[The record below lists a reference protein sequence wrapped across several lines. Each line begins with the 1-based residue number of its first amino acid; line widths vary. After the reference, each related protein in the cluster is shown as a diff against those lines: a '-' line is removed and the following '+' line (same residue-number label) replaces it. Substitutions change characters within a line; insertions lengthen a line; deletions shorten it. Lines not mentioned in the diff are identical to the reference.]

1 MVNIKGVVLK
11 KLEKHVDERGY
22 FQEILRDDDSLFK
35 NLKNFG
41 QISISSTKPGII
53 KAFHWHE
60 QQDDIF
66 YVISGSAKVVLYDLR
81 EESTTYKHVD
91 ELDMN
96 DNDQKLLFVPRKV
109 AHGYKVLGKKDLVM
123 LYIMNKPYNRKK
135 PDEQRIPLDDK
146 NIGIDWFKYK

>member
-1 MVNIKGVVLK
+1 MVEINGVILK
-11 KLEKHVDERGY
+11 KLEKHADERGY
-22 FQEILRDDDSLFK
+22 FQEILRDDGGMFK

-66 YVISGSAKVVLYDLR
+66 YVISGSAKVILYDLR
-81 EESTTYKHVD
+81 EDSTTYKRVD
-91 ELDMN
+91 EVDMS

-109 AHGYKVLGKKDLVM
+109 AHGYKVLGKKDIVM

-135 PDEQRIPLDDK
+135 PDEQRIPFDDK